1 MSHFL
6 SLLGELLGR
15 DTAGSLVFVLATIA
29 VLHSAVALGRTRQW
43 YLLPVVF
50 GLTALAGFLLNPMA
64 DSSTLHDLK
73 ARFTS
78 YETLTLLCVV
88 QFLLVS
94 VSAWLGLRI
103 DGGREVDRSSVWLSV
118 LSVIPTPILLICMLL
133 MEQVALSGSIDAR
146 PEAVGRAIGF
156 GVAAMVTVASG
167 AAMRLPSRWLS
178 VPHCVLSVAMILLC
192 MFIPFLQ
199 DPLPQSM
206 ALVDWQSLQWL
217 ACVVPVGA
225 LLVLA
230 GFMRAPVPTWKA

>member
-6 SLLGELLGR
+6 ALLGELSGR
-15 DTAGSLVFVLATIA
+15 DSAGPLVIVLATIA
-29 VLHSAVALGRTRQW
+29 LLHSAVALGRTRQW

-94 VSAWLGLRI
+94 VSGWLGLRM
-103 DGGREVDRSSVWLSV
+103 DGGRDVERSSLWLSV
-118 LSVIPTPILLICMLL
+118 LSVLPTPILLIGMLL
-133 MEQVALSGSIDAR
+133 MEQIALSGSVDAR
-146 PEAVGRAIGF
+146 PEAVGRAVGF
-156 GVAAMVTVASG
+156 GMAALVTVASG
-167 AAMRLPSRWLS
+167 TAMCLPARWMS
-178 VPHCVLSVAMILLC
+178 VPHGVLSVAMILLC

-199 DPLPQSM
+199 APLPQSM

-217 ACVVPVGA
+217 ACVLPVAA
-225 LLVLA
+225 LLVFA
-230 GFMRAPVPTWKA
+230 GFMRARLPAWKA